1 MKRLLIFIIILL
13 VSAICIGCRTSQNT
27 EGTKQVD
34 YSGELS
40 GVKNSLDSLLATVQM
55 ETTELSNKIGKLKVE
70 NKTIYYS
77 VPDSSGKQYPVIVS
91 ETNADKEDK
100 ESTERYDNLTANLS
114 VISNRIDSI
123 SRKMDGLLR
132 EQHKNIELSWWDL
145 NKDKVY
151 IFILIVIIIG
161 MGYLVYK
168 LKESLSK

>member
-1 MKRLLIFIIILL
+1 MRTWQAILIILL
-13 VSAICIGCRTSQNT
+13 TSAICIGCRTSQNT

-40 GVKNSLDSLLATVQM
+40 GVKSSLDSLLATVQM

-100 ESTERYDNLTANLS
+100 ESTERHDNLTANLS

-123 SRKMDGLLR
+123 SRKMDSLLR
-132 EQHKNIELSWWDL
+132 EQHKTIELSWWNL

-151 IFILIVIIIG
+151 VSILIVIIIG
-161 MGYLVYK
+161 MGYLVHK
-168 LKESLSK
+168 LRK

>member
-1 MKRLLIFIIILL
+1 MRPLSLYIILL
-13 VSAICIGCRTSQNT
+13 LALSACRTSQNVDT
-27 EGTKQVD
+27 DKQVD
-34 YSGELS
+34 YSGELA
-40 GVKNSLDSLLATVQM
+40 GMQHQLDSLMAAVQV
-55 ETTELSNKIGKLKVE
+55 ERKEITDRLSNLKVE

-123 SRKMDGLLR
+123 SRKMDSLLR
-132 EQHKNIELSWWDL
+132 EQHKTIELSWWDL

-151 IFILIVIIIG
+151 VSILIVVIIG

-168 LKESLSK
+168 LKK

>member
-13 VSAICIGCRTSQNT
+13 TAAICIGCRTSQNT
-27 EGTKQVD
+27 EGIRQVD

-40 GVKNSLDSLLATVQM
+40 GMKSSLDSLLATVQK

-70 NKTIYYS
+70 NKTVYYS
-77 VPDSSGKQYPVIVS
+77 VPDSTGKQYPVIVS

-132 EQHKNIELSWWDL
+132 EQHKTIELSWWDL
-145 NKDKVY
+145 NKDKLYVS
-151 IFILIVIIIG
+151 ILIVIIIG
-161 MGYLVYK
+161 MGCLVYK
-168 LKESLSK
+168 LKR

>member
-1 MKRLLIFIIILL
+1 MKPWQVILIISLTA
-13 VSAICIGCRTSQNT
+13 AICIGCRTSRNT

-40 GVKNSLDSLLATVQM
+40 GVKNSLDSLLATVRM

-100 ESTERYDNLTANLS
+100 ESTERHDNLTANLS

-123 SRKMDGLLR
+123 SRKMDSMLR
-132 EQHKNIELSWWDL
+132 ERHKTIELSWWNL

-151 IFILIVIIIG
+151 VSILIVIIIG

-168 LKESLSK
+168 LKK

>member
-1 MKRLLIFIIILL
+1 MRTWQAMLIISLM
-13 VSAICIGCRTSQNT
+13 SAICIGCRTSQNT

-40 GVKNSLDSLLATVQM
+40 GVKSSLDSLLATVQM

-123 SRKMDGLLR
+123 IRKMDSLLR
-132 EQHKNIELSWWDL
+132 EQHKTIELSWWDL

-151 IFILIVIIIG
+151 VSILIVVIIG

-168 LKESLSK
+168 LKK

>member
-1 MKRLLIFIIILL
+1 MKAWQVILIILL
-13 VSAICIGCRTSQNT
+13 TAAICIGCRTSQNT

-55 ETTELSNKIGKLKVE
+55 ETTELSNKIGKMKVE

-100 ESTERYDNLTANLS
+100 ESTERHDNLTANLS

-123 SRKMDGLLR
+123 SRKMDSLLR
-132 EQHKNIELSWWDL
+132 EQHKTIELSWWNL

-151 IFILIVIIIG
+151 VSILIVIIIG

-168 LKESLSK
+168 LKK

>member
-1 MKRLLIFIIILL
+1 MRTWQAMLIILL
-13 VSAICIGCRTSQNT
+13 TSAICIGCRTSQNT
-27 EGTKQVD
+27 EGTKHID

-40 GVKNSLDSLLATVQM
+40 GMKSSLDSLLATVQI

-70 NKTIYYS
+70 NKTVYYS

-123 SRKMDGLLR
+123 SRKMDSLLR
-132 EQHKNIELSWWDL
+132 EQHKIIELSWWDL

-151 IFILIVIIIG
+151 VSILIVIIIG

-168 LKESLSK
+168 LKK

>member
-1 MKRLLIFIIILL
+1 MKAWQVILIILL
-13 VSAICIGCRTSQNT
+13 TSAICIGCRTSQNT

-40 GVKNSLDSLLATVQM
+40 GVKSSLDSLLATVQM

-100 ESTERYDNLTANLS
+100 ESTERHDNLTANLS

-123 SRKMDGLLR
+123 SRKMDSLLK
-132 EQHKNIELSWWDL
+132 EQHKTIELSWWNL

-151 IFILIVIIIG
+151 VSILIVIIIG

-168 LKESLSK
+168 LKK

>member
-1 MKRLLIFIIILL
+1 MRTWQAMLIISLM
-13 VSAICIGCRTSQNT
+13 SAICIGCRTSQNT

-40 GVKNSLDSLLATVQM
+40 GVKSSLDSLLATVQM

-123 SRKMDGLLR
+123 SHKMDSLLR
-132 EQHKNIELSWWDL
+132 EQHKTIELSWWDL

-151 IFILIVIIIG
+151 VSILIVVIIG

-168 LKESLSK
+168 LKK

>member
-1 MKRLLIFIIILL
+1 MRTWQAMLIILL
-13 VSAICIGCRTSQNT
+13 TSAICIGCRTSQNT
-27 EGTKQVD
+27 EGTKHID

-40 GVKNSLDSLLATVQM
+40 GMKSSLDSLLATVQM

-70 NKTIYYS
+70 NKTVYYS

-123 SRKMDGLLR
+123 SRKMDSLLR
-132 EQHKNIELSWWDL
+132 EQHKTIELSWWDL

-151 IFILIVIIIG
+151 VSILIVIIIG

-168 LKESLSK
+168 LKK

>member
-1 MKRLLIFIIILL
+1 MKRLLLFIIILL
-13 VSAICIGCRTSQNT
+13 TSAICIGCRTSRNM
-27 EGTKQVD
+27 EGIKQVD

-40 GVKNSLDSLLATVQM
+40 GVKSSLDSLLATVQM

-123 SRKMDGLLR
+123 SRKMDSLLR
-132 EQHKNIELSWWDL
+132 EQHKTIELSWWDL

-151 IFILIVIIIG
+151 VSILIVVIIG

-168 LKESLSK
+168 LKK

>member
-1 MKRLLIFIIILL
+1 MRTWQAILIISLM
-13 VSAICIGCRTSQNT
+13 SAICIGCRTSQNT

-40 GVKNSLDSLLATVQM
+40 GVKSSLDSLLATVQM

-100 ESTERYDNLTANLS
+100 ESTERHDNLTANLS

-123 SRKMDGLLR
+123 SRKMDSLLR
-132 EQHKNIELSWWDL
+132 EQHKTIELNWWDL

-151 IFILIVIIIG
+151 VSILIVVIIG

-168 LKESLSK
+168 LKK

>member
-1 MKRLLIFIIILL
+1 MRTWQAILIILL
-13 VSAICIGCRTSQNT
+13 TAAICIGCRTSQNT

-40 GVKNSLDSLLATVQM
+40 GVKSSLDSLLATVQM

-100 ESTERYDNLTANLS
+100 ESTERHDNLTANLS

-123 SRKMDGLLR
+123 SRKMDSLLR
-132 EQHKNIELSWWDL
+132 EQHKTIELSWWDL

-151 IFILIVIIIG
+151 VSILIVIIIG

-168 LKESLSK
+168 LKK

>member
-1 MKRLLIFIIILL
+1 MRTWQAILIILL
-13 VSAICIGCRTSQNT
+13 TSAICIGCRTSQNT

-100 ESTERYDNLTANLS
+100 ESTERHDNLTANLS

-123 SRKMDGLLR
+123 SRKMDSLLK
-132 EQHKNIELSWWDL
+132 EQHKTIELSWWNL

-151 IFILIVIIIG
+151 VSILIVIIIG

-168 LKESLSK
+168 LKK

>member
-1 MKRLLIFIIILL
+1 MRTWQVILIILL
-13 VSAICIGCRTSQNT
+13 MSAICIGCRTSQNT

-40 GVKNSLDSLLATVQM
+40 GVKSSLDSLLATVQM

-100 ESTERYDNLTANLS
+100 ESTERHDNLTANLS

-123 SRKMDGLLR
+123 SRKMDSLLR
-132 EQHKNIELSWWDL
+132 EQHKTIELSWWNL

-151 IFILIVIIIG
+151 VSILIVIIIG

-168 LKESLSK
+168 LKR

>member
-1 MKRLLIFIIILL
+1 MRTWQTILIILL
-13 VSAICIGCRTSQNT
+13 TSAICIGCRTSQNT
-27 EGTKQVD
+27 EGTKHID

-40 GVKNSLDSLLATVQM
+40 GMKSSLDSLLATVQI

-123 SRKMDGLLR
+123 SRKMDSLLR
-132 EQHKNIELSWWDL
+132 EQHKTIELSWWDL

-151 IFILIVIIIG
+151 VSILIVVIIG

-168 LKESLSK
+168 LKK